1 MKGKIMG
8 FFDSDYDNI
17 YQLAKNL
24 IFPLEFDDSVKISDK
39 LVEIGGKNGA
49 ETILKILENE
59 KDNSNINWFGTLITL
74 DLINENIGDETE
86 ELVKQGIVLYQQYG
100 QKYHECLETPENLI
114 GSYDYREERI
124 LGKYIFK
131 ELLKIGRRDFNLLI
145 NEILR
150 LVNFDLELEKANLS
164 EEHDIQNQIIEPLY
178 LQLFGELKNPESID
192 ILIFWLKNE
201 YICKKKG
208 NIKGIINALA
218 NIGTPA
224 VPSLTD
230 LLFDDN
236 VKIREESARAFSALS
251 QALYSDPS
259 EKVKYYASKALAK
272 IGFPAVDTLIQAI
285 QDQNPVV
292 RRFAADALGKIEDRR
307 ALQPLTRL
315 LSDTDPE
322 VQTEASK
329 AIEQICI
336 KYNLNSQQF
345 IGQSQS
351 QIKAI
356 TEVKKFHSPQAFDPL
371 ERLQKLKEL
380 LDMEAITKEEFQ
392 MRKNKLMKEI

>member
-1 MKGKIMG
+1 MG
-8 FFDSDYDNI
+8 FFDSSYDNM
-17 YQLAKNL
+17 YRLAKNL
-24 IFPLEFDDSVKISDK
+24 IFPLEFDDNSFKISDK

-49 ETILKILENE
+49 AIILKILENE

-86 ELVKQGIVLYQQYG
+86 EFVKRGIALYQQYG
-100 QKYHECLETPENLI
+100 QKYREYLEIPENLI
-114 GSYDYREERI
+114 GSYDYRKDRI

-131 ELLKIGRRDFNLLI
+131 ELLKIGRRDFDLLI

-150 LVNFDLELEKANLS
+150 LVDFDLELEKANFS
-164 EEHDIQNQIIEPLY
+164 KEHDIQNQIIEPLY
-178 LQLFGELKNPESID
+178 LQLIGELKNPKSID
-192 ILIFWLKNE
+192 ILISWLKNE
-201 YICKKKG
+201 YISKKEG
-208 NIKGIINALA
+208 NVKGIINTLA

-224 VPSLTD
+224 VSSLTD
-230 LLFDDN
+230 LLFEDN

-251 QALYSDPS
+251 QVLYSDPS

-292 RRFAADALGKIEDRR
+292 RRFATNALGKIEDRR
-307 ALQPLTRL
+307 ALKPLTQV
-315 LSDTDPE
+315 LSDIDPK

-336 KYNLNSQQF
+336 KYNLNSKQF
-345 IGQSQS
+345 IRKSQYS
-351 QIKAI
+351 VKAI
-356 TEVKKFHSPQAFDPL
+356 TEVKKFHSSQAFDPM
-371 ERLQKLKEL
+371 ERLKKLKEL
-380 LDMEAITKEEFQ
+380 MDMGAITKEEFQ

>member
-1 MKGKIMG
+1 MG
-8 FFDSDYDNI
+8 FFNSDNNAFVNH
-17 YQLAKNL
+17 LAKNV
-24 IFPLEFDDSVKISDK
+24 IFTLEFDESIKMSDK
-39 LVEIGGKNGA
+39 LVETGGKNGA
-49 ETILKILENE
+49 ETILRILENK

-86 ELVKQGIVLYQQYG
+86 EFVKRGIALYQQYG
-100 QKYHECLETPENLI
+100 QKYREYLETPENLI
-114 GSYDYREERI
+114 GSFDYRKDRI

-131 ELLKIGRRDFNLLI
+131 ELLKIGKRDFNLLI

-150 LVNFDLELEKANLS
+150 LVDFDLELEKANLS

-178 LQLFGELKNPESID
+178 LQLLGELKNPKFID
-192 ILIFWLKNE
+192 ILISWLKNK
-201 YICKKKG
+201 YICEKKG

-218 NIGTPA
+218 IIGTPA
-224 VPSLTD
+224 IPSLTE

-292 RRFAADALGKIEDRR
+292 RRFAANALGKIEDRR
-307 ALQPLTRL
+307 ASKPLTRL
-315 LSDTDPE
+315 LSDIDPE

-345 IGQSQS
+345 IGQNQS
-351 QIKAI
+351 PVKAI
-356 TEVKKFHSPQAFDPL
+356 TEVKKFHSSQAFDPL
-371 ERLQKLKEL
+371 ERLKKLKEL